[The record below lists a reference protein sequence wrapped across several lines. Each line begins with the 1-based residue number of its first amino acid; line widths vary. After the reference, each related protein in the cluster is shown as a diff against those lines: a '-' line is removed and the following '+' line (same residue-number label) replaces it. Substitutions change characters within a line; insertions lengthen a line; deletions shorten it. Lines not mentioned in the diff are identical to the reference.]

1 MINLDM
7 INLLKRYL
15 RMSQEELMKTLYE
28 ELHNYYTT
36 IKIDPAESFIIA
48 KGNLP
53 IVLVAHMDV
62 VFNSPRKIM
71 AIYYDNEQNIMWS
84 PDGLGTD
91 DRAGVMM
98 IMWMLKNTNYRPWIL
113 FTTNEESDLKGAQ
126 FASTL
131 NIHPRF
137 VIELDRQGQR
147 ESVFYKCDNSAF
159 EEYINSFGFHTCRGT
174 YTDISVLCP
183 EWGCAGVNLS
193 VGYYDEHTYA
203 EYWSADDFLNTYNRL
218 LNILEDCE
226 NAPKFKYIPKKEK
239 KETNKWHAEQQQK

>member
-1 MINLDM
+1 
-7 INLLKRYL
+7 
-15 RMSQEELMKTLYE
+15 
-28 ELHNYYTT
+28 
-36 IKIDPAESFIIA
+36 
-48 KGNLP
+48 
-53 IVLVAHMDV
+53 MDV

-137 VIELDRQGQR
+137 VIELDRQGQK

-183 EWGCAGVNLS
+183 EWDCAGVNLS

-226 NAPKFKYIPKKEK
+226 NAPKFKYIPKKDEK
-239 KETNKWHAEQQQK
+239 KNKM